1 VIFIIF
7 KNHSN
12 LEGTHAPFS
21 ASQSSWLRY
30 TDEKILEVRK
40 NMQAKEQGTRLHE
53 WAAETIKL
61 GIKMPRTKTT
71 LNQYV
76 NDAIG
81 FRMTPEVVLYYSP
94 YFYGTADTIYYN
106 DKTKILR
113 IHDLK
118 TGKIPAHMD
127 QLIVYAALFCLEY
140 KVDPKELK
148 TIDLSIYQCDDI
160 IAYNPLPEEI
170 IEVMNIIIHFD
181 NVLREDEN

>member
-1 VIFIIF
+1 MVF

-21 ASQSSWLRY
+21 ASKSSWLRY
-30 TDEKILEVRK
+30 TDEKILEVRD
-40 NMQAKEQGTRLHE
+40 NMKAKELGTRLHE

-61 GIKMPRTKTT
+61 GIKMPRTKKTI
-71 LNQYV
+71 NAYV

-81 FRMTPEVVLYYSP
+81 FNMTPEVVLFYSI
-94 YFYGTADTIYYN
+94 YFYGTADTINYN
-106 DKTKILR
+106 EKTKVLR

-140 KVDPKELK
+140 KVDPKEL
-148 TIDLSIYQCDDI
+148 TSIILRLYQCDDI
-160 IAYNPLPEEI
+160 IEYSPTAEEV
-170 IEVMNIIIHFD
+170 IEVMNMIIHFD
-181 NVLREDEN
+181 NVLREGDN